1 MKALLLRERALAA
14 RRQDLLLHS
23 QQLREELDQ
32 SLTTFSPGFY
42 AADRLISIAGWAR
55 RHGLIVVG
63 VATAIVAWR
72 RPRNLLTLAT
82 RSWTLWRS
90 LRVLSEQVGQAPRPD
105 R

>member
-14 RRQDLLLHS
+14 RRQDLLLRS
-23 QQLREELDQ
+23 QQLREELNH
-32 SLTTFSPGFY
+32 SLTAVSPGFC
-42 AADRLISIAGWAR
+42 AADRLISIASWAH

-63 VATAIVAWR
+63 VAAAIVAWR

-82 RSWTLWRS
+82 RSWTLWRC
-90 LRVLSEQVGQAPRPD
+90 LRVLGEHIGYAPRPD